1 MPPKGLYSKY
11 YDPAKMARFAS
22 LQLLARSVV
31 EGYISGLHRSPYK
44 GFSAEFAEYR
54 EYMPGDDLKRFD
66 WKVFAR
72 TDRRYVRE
80 YEEETNMT
88 CTLLLDASG
97 SMAYHSEG
105 MPSKF
110 DYACCLAAALVYLL
124 TQQRDQV
131 GLVVFDEAV
140 RERIPARSSPAH
152 MKYIIDRLESYQP
165 AHRSG
170 MAPALHAVAESL
182 KRRGLVIVLSDLV
195 DDPDEVMRAFQH
207 FRHERHEIIIFNI
220 FDPAELEFPFN
231 GLIEFRDL
239 ETRERLDARA
249 EVIRDAYLEAFNAF
263 VERLRRETTNARI
276 DYHLVNTRTPF
287 EQMLAAC
294 LKRREKMGK

>member
-1 MPPKGLYSKY
+1 MPPRGLYSKY
-11 YDPAKMARFAS
+11 YDPAKLARFGN

-72 TDRRYVRE
+72 SDRRYVRE

-97 SMAYHSEG
+97 SMGYHSEG
-105 MPSKF
+105 MPRKF
-110 DYACCLAAALVYLL
+110 DYACCMAAALVYLM

-131 GLVVFDEAV
+131 GLAVFDNV
-140 RERIPARSSPAH
+140 IRERIPARSSPAH
-152 MKYIIDRLESYQP
+152 MKYIIDRLETHQP
-165 AHRSG
+165 RDRSG
-170 MAPALHAVAESL
+170 IAPALHSIAESL
-182 KRRGLVIVLSDLV
+182 KRRGLVIVLSDLM
-195 DDPDEVMRAFQH
+195 DDPTETLRAFQH
-207 FRHERHEIIIFNI
+207 FRHERHELIVFNI
-220 FDPAELEFPFN
+220 FDPAEIEFPFG

-249 EVIRDAYLEAFNAF
+249 EVLRDAYLEAFNAF
-263 VERLRRETTNARI
+263 TERLRRETTNAKI
-276 DYHLVNTRTPF
+276 DYQLVNTKTPF
-287 EQMLAAC
+287 EHMLAAY